1 MWACWCSGSFGLR
14 ILSRVNGSRPIGR
27 ASSPV
32 WPAWRWARAFGSLDS
47 VGQCRLVMENSVIEP
62 CCAWNIFPASACWRS
77 RSFTAEPSSGKWPI
91 TGFRTPDF
99 MNDPTEIIPSHDVTR
114 VIRLLRD
121 QRVILDTDLAAIYGV
136 QTRALNQ
143 AVKRNQDRFPA
154 DFMFELSREE
164 ILGISQ
170 SVISLGK
177 LKFSKQARVR
187 HIVPKLDA

>member
-1 MWACWCSGSFGLR
+1 
-14 ILSRVNGSRPIGR
+14 
-27 ASSPV
+27 
-32 WPAWRWARAFGSLDS
+32 
-47 VGQCRLVMENSVIEP
+47 
-62 CCAWNIFPASACWRS
+62 
-77 RSFTAEPSSGKWPI
+77 
-91 TGFRTPDF
+91 

-187 HIVPKLDA
+187 HIVPKLDAERLLTTAIESVERADAILGFWTAGGRVTKQVNRRARKRRK